1 MDWKQILSTEINQ
14 IYMKKL
20 TTIVSSKLWF
30 KMLSNGNSYEGS
42 NLALI
47 LKQGQKCDSYYV
59 SYTYLFLYNILW

>member
-47 LKQGQKCDSYYV
+47 LKQGQKMWFV
-59 SYTYLFLYNILW
+59 LRILYLFVSL